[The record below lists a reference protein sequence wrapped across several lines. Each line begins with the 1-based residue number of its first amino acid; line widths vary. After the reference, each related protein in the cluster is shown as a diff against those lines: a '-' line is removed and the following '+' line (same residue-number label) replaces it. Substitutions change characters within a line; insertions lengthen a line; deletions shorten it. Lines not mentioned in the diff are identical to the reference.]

1 MNIKTSSQCEACKTC
16 NLHTETTNHKFY
28 ECLAVKGFWSWCRN
42 WWNFKHPENLTPSAR
57 EILYGYKPE
66 STSFHAFDHSNCTIL
81 LILHPPSILARTSL
95 RHRDSMISLFF
106 WKLLNFNV
114 KEKLLLKPET
124 TPNKEISGPPYAS
137 LICVRKPHQIQ
148 K

>member
-1 MNIKTSSQCEACKTC
+1 
-16 NLHTETTNHKFY
+16 
-28 ECLAVKGFWSWCRN
+28 
-42 WWNFKHPENLTPSAR
+42 
-57 EILYGYKPE
+57 
-66 STSFHAFDHSNCTIL
+66 
-81 LILHPPSILARTSL
+81 
-95 RHRDSMISLFF
+95 MISLFF
-106 WKLLNFNV
+106 WKLLNFNVKEKLLLKPETTPNKEISGPPYAFLICVRKPHEKKKLETNFNV